1 LDEYLSSK
9 DIAWFRWNGSMQRRQ
24 GPSSFDGLAAPG
36 TTDAQNWAGDYVH
49 TFSPTTVLNVTFG
62 HNALDNLASTTF
74 LSGNSLAAIQQ
85 TGFASNFACG
95 YKQWGW
101 SADCLLPSLSIS
113 GFISGGEGGG
123 GGQPLTG
130 INEIRADF
138 SKFRGNH
145 TFRAGYDF
153 QWQRFW
159 SLSTGEGVSFVA
171 TQTSNPQAPGTGN
184 ALASFLLDV
193 PDSASRRATLAEIN
207 HQVTTAAYVQDQ

>member
-1 LDEYLSSK
+1 MVKFAQLVFPKPGPIVTGKFNTFATLRNSKDEDEYNARLDEYLSSK

-24 GPSSFDGLAAPG
+24 GPSSFDGLAALG

-113 GFISGGEGGG
+113 GFISGGEGGRRR
-123 GGQPLTG
+123 PA
-130 INEIRADF
+130 AD
-138 SKFRGNH
+138 
-145 TFRAGYDF
+145 
-153 QWQRFW
+153 W
-159 SLSTGEGVSFVA
+159 
-171 TQTSNPQAPGTGN
+171 
-184 ALASFLLDV
+184 
-193 PDSASRRATLAEIN
+193 
-207 HQVTTAAYVQDQ
+207 HQ